1 MKPDMLIE
9 ATVKSKSTGTRSR
22 MVLRAIRRWRMN
34 VGDPNRAVLVQLP
47 LRESDMPVVV
57 MITGKVKP
65 EGAKGHYCSDVSKR
79 C

>member
-1 MKPDMLIE
+1 MLIE
-9 ATVKSKSTGTRSR
+9 ATVKSRSADTRSS

-34 VGDPNRAVLVQLP
+34 VGDPNRAVLIQLL

-57 MITGKVKP
+57 MIAEKVKAA
-65 EGAKGHYCSDVSKR
+65 GAKGHYCSDVSKR